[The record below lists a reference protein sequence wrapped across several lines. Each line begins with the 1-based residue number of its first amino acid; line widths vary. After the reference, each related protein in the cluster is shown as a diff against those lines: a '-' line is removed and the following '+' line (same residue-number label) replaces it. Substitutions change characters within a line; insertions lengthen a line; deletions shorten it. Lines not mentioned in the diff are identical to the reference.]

1 MAFFDHSNVG
11 LGGPDESDEG
21 EMTAP
26 PSCGEAR
33 TVDLCEWIDF
43 GTHCTTGCNVTVP
56 GDAGMDIDE
65 FEYCPYCGGNI
76 DLVEAEM

>member
-1 MAFFDHSNVG
+1 MAFFDHSYKTGVNT
-11 LGGPDESDEG
+11 DEG
-21 EMTAP
+21 EGEMSAP

-33 TVDLCEWIDF
+33 NVDLCEWVDF

-56 GDAGMDIDE
+56 GDSGMDIDE
-65 FEYCPYCGGNI
+65 FQYCPYCGGNI